1 MMRTTV
7 LVVFAAWQLILGWR
21 ILSFSSWYGK
31 SNLPQAQRVAELL
44 GVSWVLFGLLTGTAA
59 WSSDETLLTKAVLWA
74 AILSSSCFSLAA
86 GPFRLTP
93 ANPREKIIVPVNT
106 LIAAWAAVS
115 MMV

>member
-1 MMRTTV
+1 M
-7 LVVFAAWQLILGWR
+7 VFAAWILGWR

-59 WSSDETLLTKAVLWA
+59 WSSDETLLAKAVLKYG
-74 AILSSSCFSLAA
+74 LRSCPARASRWPLLARSA
-86 GPFRLTP
+86 HPGQPS
-93 ANPREKIIVPVNT
+93 REDHRPSEHAE
-106 LIAAWAAVS
+106 IAACAAVF